1 MAIIYVDSNASAG
14 AQDGTSWA
22 DAYLTLAAALTPA
35 TPGTDVIWVASDHYE
50 SGVSYTPTNAGNG
63 VTITPIISVNSSNDE
78 YTKASAAQFDYTGS
92 LSFNDSFS
100 LHGLNF
106 AAATFY
112 CGNTSLDNCLVEDC
126 YITVSGDINATYA
139 GNRARSGFNNT
150 SANFVLGG
158 FKVGAGVFTW
168 TGGSIIGQMSTT
180 DLFRIAA
187 AEYKDIIFDSVDMG
201 TLTSSSNPNYNL
213 YENTDSYALRAKLF
227 NCILPYWGGI
237 GPYDK
242 TGDFLADNE
251 TSGFGSE
258 IIEVNTYFANEY
270 IPWRTVK
277 RNFLGITSATD
288 ATYRDDGYSEPS
300 LSTRISMKMFAFP
313 NRANLK
319 HSPLEGLP
327 ITAELP
333 GAGTYTIT
341 LEAFEDGWTI
351 QPDDSEFWITLS
363 VPNNSNT
370 PAGSFI
376 STQGEVASSGN
387 SLSSSSKTW
396 TTSGSG
402 NTISVSASVTV
413 NRSTT
418 IEVTPFLG
426 KYEAGRSMYYC
437 PKLEIT

>member
-1 MAIIYVDSNASAG
+1 MAVIYVDSNASAG

-78 YTKASAAQFDYTGS
+78 YTKASAAQFDYTGT

-106 AAATFY
+106 AAASFTVA
-112 CGNTSLDNCLVEDC
+112 NSVLDNCFIEDC
-126 YITVSGDINATYA
+126 YITVSGNINATYS
-139 GNRARSGFNNT
+139 GNRAHSGFSNT

-158 FKVGAGVFTW
+158 FNVGAGLFTW
-168 TGGSIIGQMSTT
+168 AGGSITGQMSTT
-180 DLFRIAA
+180 NLIKTAA
-187 AEYKDIIFDSVDMG
+187 AEYKEFVFDSVDMG
-201 TLTSSSNPNYNL
+201 ALTSSSNPSFNL
-213 YENTDSYALRAKLF
+213 YANVTTYALRAKLF
-227 NCILPYWGGI
+227 NCILPYFGGV
-237 GPYDK
+237 GPYGK
-242 TGDFLADNE
+242 TGDFLEDNE
-251 TSGFGSE
+251 TSGSGDE

-277 RNFLGITSATD
+277 RNFLGITSATN
-288 ATYRDDGYSEPS
+288 ATYRDDGYTEPAF
-300 LSTRISMKMFAFP
+300 STNISMKMFAFP

-319 HSPLEGLP
+319 YRPLEGLP

-341 LEAFEDGWTI
+341 LEAFEDGWTV
-351 QPDDSEFWITLS
+351 QPDDSEFWINLM
-363 VPNNSNT
+363 VPNDSNT
-370 PAGSFI
+370 PAGSYV
-376 STQGEVASSGN
+376 STQGELASSGS
-387 SLSSSSKTW
+387 SLFSSSKTW

-402 NTISVSASVTV
+402 NAVSVSASVTV
-413 NRSTT
+413 NRPTT
-418 IEVTPFLG
+418 IQVTPFLG